1 MDAARA
7 VPAPARRHGGRGRGG
22 RAGRAGCCFCTR
34 LHPCHAQSVGLA
46 PDAVPCP
53 GPSHGRRFGRRG
65 RRPTSKPRVGRASSR
80 ILGYRMAR
88 TIEACWQLK
97 GCAGSRDPMVRMYL
111 PIAVATC
118 PSCSA
123 GWRDTHAGAPATVH
137 PLPPSHQHG
146 HHTSQHGRFRHIL
159 SPIGRAC
166 PFGHSRK
173 ARASAAQGRSGTRSQ
188 GMPELEMVTSLCHA
202 RSAIA
207 SLCMPARRRGP
218 PFIPARPH
226 SRGRKVRGAAWHS
239 PGRPPAATGPSRCA
253 CRARPLRG
261 GALRRHQNPGGAAK
275 CSADGPRAPPRS
287 MQGTRI
293 AGKSSRGKAAAAG
306 ARSPRC
312 VEGKG
317 SRTGPHAPQAERS
330 PAQGGGGPLGDTPSR
345 GIHSARPHE
354 AARLR
359 VSGRRRRTR
368 SSTCRPC
375 CRRPSA

>member
-1 MDAARA
+1 MQGEQGA
-7 VPAPARRHGGRGRGG
+7 VFAP
-22 RAGRAGCCFCTR
+22 GCTHVTR
-34 LHPCHAQSVGLA
+34 KTWASPRPLSPG
-46 PDAVPCP
+46 P

-173 ARASAAQGRSGTRSQ
+173 GQGVGGSRQVGDEVAGHAGTRNGHVALPCPQCNRILLHACPAPWAAFHPGAPAFAWQESAR
-188 GMPELEMVTSLCHA
+188 GGVALSREAAGRHGSVEMRMPRA
-202 RSAIA
+202 
-207 SLCMPARRRGP
+207 PAAGRRAAP
-218 PFIPARPH
+218 PPE
-226 SRGRKVRGAAWHS
+226 SRGRGKMQRRRAARAAALNAGNAHRREVVAGE
-239 PGRPPAATGPSRCA
+239 GRAGR
-253 CRARPLRG
+253 RPLAEMRG
-261 GALRRHQNPGGAAK
+261 G
-275 CSADGPRAPPRS
+275 
-287 MQGTRI
+287 
-293 AGKSSRGKAAAAG
+293 
-306 ARSPRC
+306 
-312 VEGKG
+312 EGE
-317 SRTGPHAPQAERS
+317 Q
-330 PAQGGGGPLGDTPSR
+330 
-345 GIHSARPHE
+345 
-354 AARLR
+354 
-359 VSGRRRRTR
+359 
-368 SSTCRPC
+368 
-375 CRRPSA
+375 